1 MRILATTWYH
11 QPLAA
16 DLFPA
21 SGRGPRRAW
30 KLWRAARNYD
40 VLVTTE
46 GQEGVRGLL
55 VLLALFAWRKPARLV
70 LLEFLPGSRV
80 SGRGRLVVAGYGLLL
95 RRAVSV
101 VQVLSSWEREYY
113 RSLYRLSP
121 EQISFVDWPLA
132 SESLQPANP
141 LPHAGRSR
149 VLASGRNACDWPTL
163 LAAAARSNWPLTV
176 VCSRAD
182 ESEVRRLAPAGADI
196 RCEIP
201 SDEYERL
208 VAGAAVYVLC
218 LRENMLSSGHIRL
231 MTAVSNYTPVVASNV
246 IGLLDYRQGI
256 ATLVLPGDVEALA
269 DAVNRQLGDPDV
281 REASAA
287 EAVRRSSDYRWPD
300 YLARVG
306 ALVNRP
312 DESV

>member
-11 QPLAA
+11 ESLAA

-21 SGRGPRRAW
+21 GKRGPRRALQ
-30 KLWRAARNYD
+30 LWRAARDYD

-121 EQISFVDWPLA
+121 EQISFVAWPLV
-132 SESLQPANP
+132 SESLKPANP
-141 LPHAGRSR
+141 VPHVQRSR

-163 LAAAARSNWPLTV
+163 LAAAARSDWPLTV

-182 ESEVRRLAPAGADI
+182 ESEVRRLAAAGTDI

-208 VAGAAVYVLC
+208 VADAAVYVLC

-231 MTAVSNYTPVVASNV
+231 MAAVSNYTPVVATNV
-246 IGLLDYRQGI
+246 IGLLVD
-256 ATLVLPGDVEALA
+256 
-269 DAVNRQLGDPDV
+269 RQLAVPQV

-287 EAVRRSSDYRWPD
+287 EAVGKGSSYRWAD
-300 YLARVG
+300 YLSAVRG
-306 ALVNRP
+306 LV
-312 DESV
+312 ESVRR

>member
-11 QPLAA
+11 ESLGA

-21 SGRGPRRAW
+21 GRRGPRRALR
-30 KLWRAARNYD
+30 LWRAARNYD

-55 VLLALFAWRKPARLV
+55 VLLALFARRKPARLV

-80 SGRGRLVVAGYGLLL
+80 SGRGRLVVAGYGVLL

-121 EQISFVDWPLA
+121 EQISFVAWPLV

-141 LPHAGRSR
+141 RPHVRRSR

-163 LAAAARSNWPLTV
+163 LAAAGRSDWPLTV

-182 ESEVRRLAPAGADI
+182 EGEVRRLAPAGTDI

-208 VAGAAVYVLC
+208 VADAAVYVLC

-231 MTAVSNYTPVVASNV
+231 MTAISNYTPVVASNV
-246 IGLLDYRQGI
+246 IGLLDYRHGI
-256 ATLVLPGDVEALA
+256 AELVLPGDVEALA
-269 DAVNRQLGDPDV
+269 DAVDRQLAVPDV

-287 EAVRRSSDYRWPD
+287 EAVRRSSDYGWAD
-300 YLARVG
+300 YLSRVSS
-306 ALVNRP
+306 LVDSGRR
-312 DESV
+312 

>member
-11 QPLAA
+11 EPLAA

-21 SGRGPRRAW
+21 GKRGPRRALQ
-30 KLWRAARNYD
+30 LWRAARSYD

-121 EQISFVDWPLA
+121 EQISFVAWPLF

-141 LPHAGRSR
+141 LPHVRRSR

-163 LAAAARSNWPLTV
+163 LAAAARSDWPLTV

-182 ESEVRRLAPAGADI
+182 ESEVRRLAPAGTDI
-196 RCEIP
+196 RCEIA
-201 SDEYERL
+201 SDQYERL
-208 VAGAAVYVLC
+208 VAAAAVYVLC

-246 IGLLDYRQGI
+246 IGLLDYQHGI
-256 ATLVLPGDVEALA
+256 AALVLPGDVEALA
-269 DAVNRQLGDPDV
+269 DAVDRQLAVPQV
-281 REASAA
+281 REASSA
-287 EAVRRSSDYRWPD
+287 EALRNSSSYRWAD
-300 YLARVG
+300 YLSAVSG
-306 ALVNRP
+306 LV
-312 DESV
+312 ESGRR